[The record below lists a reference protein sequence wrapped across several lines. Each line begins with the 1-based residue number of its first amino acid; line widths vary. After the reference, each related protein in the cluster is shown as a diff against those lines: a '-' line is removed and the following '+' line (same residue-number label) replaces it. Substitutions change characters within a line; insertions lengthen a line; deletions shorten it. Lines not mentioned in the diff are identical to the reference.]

1 MVDTTKTVGEL
12 VLDGYTEPARANLT
26 FLKEQKR
33 IAKEKVHVVEEEDG
47 E

>member
-12 VLDGYTEPARANLT
+12 ALDGYTEPARANLT
-26 FLKEQKR
+26 FLKEQER
-33 IAKEKVHVVEEEDG
+33 IAKEKTLAVEEDG